1 MGSDSRVRGPVC
13 LSFYFKP
20 SIQPCVD
27 RAADIS
33 PIYQSFSLV
42 QSYMPA
48 VFVLERM
55 VSEIPRPRLVH
66 ALPVRTVDAVAAVF
80 LLSLRQMAP
89 RACCRCSIVKTSVNH
104 NAVNNDMDTKQ
115 IDSLLDSLPQARRLA
130 RSN

>member
-48 VFVLERM
+48 VFVLKRM
-55 VSEIPRPRLVH
+55 VSEIPRPCLVH
-66 ALPVRTVDAVAAVF
+66 ALPVRTVDAVAAVI
-80 LLSLRQMAP
+80 LLSLRRMAP
-89 RACCRCSIVKTSVNH
+89 RA
-104 NAVNNDMDTKQ
+104 A
-115 IDSLLDSLPQARRLA
+115 AAA
-130 RSN
+130 RSSKRQSTIMQSTTIWIQSK